1 MTADCIVSE
10 IETESHYIKFKCV
23 QCGVSG
29 FVERT
34 QRPRIRCSIKC
45 NNKATAEKT
54 KAETAKRRAE
64 RKAEAERIKASKPAP
79 TEKTCSTC
87 GQTKPVSEFH
97 KKSDGSP
104 DGYSSQCKVC
114 RSASQRK
121 SASRPEAKEKK
132 AEYLRKKMESDAAFR
147 AKRLQTQKLYRLKN
161 PGVPENE
168 RVVVLHQAHVY
179 AFMRLHLHSE
189 HVSRWMAYRKECRI
203 LHDAHVRALRGNDA
217 ANFRFRY
224 KTEPNFALYHKVKNW
239 MHKHIKQK
247 RDSRKW
253 AHILG
258 YTPEELRTHLE
269 KQFTKGMSWEN
280 QGALEVDH
288 VLPVASFDIKGFDD
302 PNFYACY
309 GLHNLRPI
317 WKKENRD
324 KRDKIL
330 FLL

>member
-10 IETESHYIKFKCV
+10 IETESHYIPFKCV

-29 FVERT
+29 FVEYT
-34 QRPRIRCSIKC
+34 KKPRARCSIKC
-45 NNKATAEKT
+45 NNKAKAEKT
-54 KAETAKRRAE
+54 KAETAKRRAD
-64 RKAEAERIKASKPAP
+64 RKVEAEKLKASKPAQ

-87 GQTKPVSEFH
+87 GQTKPVSEFSSD
-97 KKSDGSP
+97 KKSKDGFRHC
-104 DGYSSQCKVC
+104 CKLC
-114 RSASQRK
+114 HRETCKK

-132 AEYLRKKMESDAAFR
+132 AEYFRKKMESDAAFR
-147 AKRLQTQKLYRLKN
+147 AKRLQAQKLYRLKN
-161 PGVPENE
+161 PSVPDNE

-189 HVSRWMAYRKECRI
+189 HVSMWMAYRKESKN
-203 LHDAHVRALRGNDA
+203 LHDAHVKALKSNPA
-217 ANFRFRY
+217 ANFRLRY
-224 KTEPNFALYHKVKNW
+224 RTEPTFVLYHRIKTW
-239 MHKHIKQK
+239 MHQHIKEK
-247 RDSRKW
+247 RESRKW

-258 YTPEELRTHLE
+258 YTPDQLRIHLE
-269 KQFTKGMSWEN
+269 KQFTKGMTWEN
-280 QGALEVDH
+280 KGTWEIDH

-302 PNFYACY
+302 PNFHACY

-324 KRDKIL
+324 KRDGIL